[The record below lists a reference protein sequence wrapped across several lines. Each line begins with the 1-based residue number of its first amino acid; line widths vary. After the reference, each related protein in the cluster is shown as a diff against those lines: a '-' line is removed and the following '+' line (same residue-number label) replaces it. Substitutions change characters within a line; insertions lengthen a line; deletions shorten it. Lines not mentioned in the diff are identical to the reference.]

1 MTGDL
6 KDDWWRREGGQIRG
20 PRPELIEELRRFA
33 DARLFMLRPEEL
45 LIHVR
50 EALSV
55 RIRNKSVQDVKRVER
70 IWEGVAAEST
80 ALQLATLR
88 ATWTNI
94 LQEVEKSSP
103 EACSLLEDGTLS
115 AFRGNDLTIEFGNEV
130 KSRLFA
136 EKGYGE
142 LLTKTI
148 YRYFAVNVTIRP
160 AYHSTVESDPDSS

>member
-1 MTGDL
+1 
-6 KDDWWRREGGQIRG
+6 
-20 PRPELIEELRRFA
+20 
-33 DARLFMLRPEEL
+33 MLRPEEL

-55 RIRNKSVQDVKRVER
+55 RIRNKSVQDVERVER

-94 LQEVEKSSP
+94 LEEVKKRST
-103 EACSLLEDGTLS
+103 EALSLLEGGTLS
-115 AFRGNDLTIEFGNEV
+115 AFRGNDLTIEFGNEAE
-130 KSRLFA
+130 SRLFA

-142 LLTKTI
+142 LLAKTI
-148 YRYFAVNVTIRP
+148 YRYFAVNVTVRP
-160 AYHSTVESDPDSS
+160 AYNSTVESDPDSS